1 MLLGA
6 GSVVQEQ
13 GCIELIS
20 KVLRLQIEVDVVSPV
35 EIGVNSDWCG

>member
-20 KVLRLQIEVDVVSPV
+20 KELRLQIGVVVVSPV
-35 EIGVNSDWCG
+35 EIGVNSDL